1 MASKRKGRPASL
13 VLPLLPLSASRRHPH
28 DLDCLGAVGT
38 RGRENYWGLSTRAR
52 GSVLVLRIGPIG
64 WRICGRFRLL
74 SAARAPETPEC
85 CVLHKLNKGAV
96 HRETGNSNF

>member
-74 SAARAPETPEC
+74 SAARAPETR
-85 CVLHKLNKGAV
+85 VRLHKLNKGAL